1 MSNEILTVRVAQ
13 LAYRK
18 SQASIDY
25 TALTESILQKTLI
38 TFMDDVT
45 IVFGR
50 FEVAKW
56 DDISVITAGS
66 MLTPDS
72 LMRRLNKDPRFVG
85 CDIENTLVNGVQC
98 VSIDFNL
105 EKSDE

>member
-1 MSNEILTVRVAQ
+1 MSKILTVRDAQ
-13 LAYRK
+13 LSYRK
-18 SQASIDY
+18 SKAIIDY
-25 TALTESILQKTLI
+25 TALTDSILQKSFI

-45 IVFGR
+45 IVFGGV
-50 FEVAKW
+50 EVAEW
-56 DDISVITAGS
+56 NYLSTITAGIV
-66 MLTPDS
+66 LTPDS
-72 LMRRLNKDPRFVG
+72 LMRRLKVDPRFSG

>member
-1 MSNEILTVRVAQ
+1 MSKILTVRAAQ
-13 LAYRK
+13 LSYRK
-18 SQASIDY
+18 SKAIIDY
-25 TALTESILQKTLI
+25 TALTDSILQKSFI

-45 IVFGR
+45 IVFGGV
-50 FEVAKW
+50 EVAKW
-56 DDISVITAGS
+56 DDISVIMAGS
-66 MLTPDS
+66 VLTPDS